1 MRRALPDAVPMGEFI
16 NNTAGAAALC
26 SALVGGDFE
35 TVGRAMG
42 SDAVVEPRRGP
53 LIPGFAAVKKAAMSH
68 GAHGCTI
75 SGAGPTAVA
84 VGTSAEGL
92 SAAVEAMCDAFS
104 GFHEIGCA
112 AVCRPDFE
120 GARDVDEWAVPVGDT
135 VFVKE
140 YDHLA

>member
-1 MRRALPDAVPMGEFI
+1 MRKALPDAVPLAEFI

-26 SALVGGDFE
+26 SALVRGDFE

-42 SDAVVEPRRGP
+42 SDVVVEPRRGP
-53 LIPGFAAVKKAAMSH
+53 LIPGFEAVKSAAMSN

-84 VGTSAEGL
+84 VGSSAESL

-104 GFHEIGCA
+104 SFHEIGCA

-120 GARDVDEWAVPVGDT
+120 GAREVDEWAVPRGDT
-135 VFVKE
+135 IFVKE
-140 YDHLA
+140 YDRAS